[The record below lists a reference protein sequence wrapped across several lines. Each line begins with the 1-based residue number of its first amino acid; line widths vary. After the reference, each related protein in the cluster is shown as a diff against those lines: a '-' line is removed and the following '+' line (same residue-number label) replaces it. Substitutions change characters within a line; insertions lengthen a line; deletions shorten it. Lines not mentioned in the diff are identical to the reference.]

1 MIIKIYFTMLILLC
15 VVAGG
20 SWMLMNSDEK
30 RSDMWFKISQL
41 SWISLSVIAVLGAI
55 TTIWFFD
62 KL

>member
-1 MIIKIYFTMLILLC
+1 MIIKIYFTMLILLY

-55 TTIWFFD
+55 TTIWFF
-62 KL
+62 

>member
-1 MIIKIYFTMLILLC
+1 MIIKIYFTLLLLLC

-41 SWISLSVIAVLGAI
+41 SWISLSVIAVIGAI
-55 TTIWFFD
+55 TTIWFV
-62 KL
+62 